1 MRTTRRLAEA
11 LALARPHPDA
21 RLVREK
27 NAQGNHFL
35 VFESDQEL
43 RRWLLLQGELD
54 RLELHT
60 VLPGDRPRVLHMDFE
75 LDLPPAVRD
84 DPEQFRALRARFDDS
99 LGAYRCAVFNTVL
112 RARCGWRYDQE
123 GQVIVARAER
133 DDSYYEQTRFS
144 AHMVWP
150 QVLLRNALAE
160 IRCVHAVAALARQLG
175 ATVAH
180 DHELYRTSLDKIHSL
195 RLAGCSKYPLRL
207 ITVLR
212 LRGDHPHHYHDPSWV
227 ERDPEDPPMMRW
239 MLDSSKFDPC
249 PEELRAL
256 PPTLQGTPRPRPTL
270 ALQGFLARIVPA
282 GRLSGDMD
290 CGDWQAPDTVHLRPR
305 PSLLG
310 LPGVRG
316 RELGWRKVAYL
327 FLSSQHDQSF
337 DAFYQ
342 ALEQIRPRVAIDRR
356 ARREKYLLRY
366 EQFRRFLPAWPRPY
380 SLPALLRA
388 LDLEQSCP
396 DALARWRFCPIG
408 GGDCLVNFQVTE
420 SRDTG
425 RFFIECLSCGNR
437 RQVGARDTYM
447 HSEYFCARYLNQYL
461 TPAALEPEGTTL
473 AVNSNMGTGKTTYLR
488 EQLGLRRQEWKKVAM
503 ITVRRSLAGCFKAA
517 LGPLG
522 LVDYRE
528 IEDKDYFR
536 FFAEDRQRWL
546 VVQMESLY
554 RMGQSYKRV
563 KLPLPELDLLVL
575 DEYLSLCKQLLSQT
589 MNHRHRG
596 VWEVLTALIRRA
608 KRVVVLDADFVPED
622 VPYEYL
628 REHRPALGFRVLH
641 NLHLPVPLKT
651 LRIVDYPVWYERA
664 RTAALAREPVS
675 YVSASRAE
683 LVAVHRAIEE
693 EVAQALPE
701 ESRATQLYSSDASE
715 EIMAQVPLCNELWG
729 DMDVVG
735 ITPSVT
741 VGVDYVGRARL
752 LLALASRMSC
762 DPQTLLQMLGRFR
775 EATDVLLSLLAG
787 AGTPKKNF
795 KSPLTTD
802 EVLDAANTKALE
814 YIERVSEGTTRLDD
828 ETGVYRLD
836 LGDWLARMTAWGVA
850 QRWLAQHDY
859 IGALRWSV
867 LSHGDRCVDE
877 RQVHEQQQQR
887 PELVRQVVE
896 SDRQERY
903 NQRAEVLGSSE
914 QHQERV
920 KQALGIDNYN
930 RVQLPGKA
938 LAFLEACRPQLFMC
952 NTWRSLGGHLGLLN
966 GARLLEVYAADMQ
979 AHGEWC
985 GQDYSGNPLYNL
997 LAAERNTHRPLP
1009 LNRFLADLVHRAT
1022 LILGPFMRR
1031 ARDNWVIA
1039 KDLAHPSCE
1048 YGQQEWWQEVL
1059 EPLRRPEHAQVV
1071 QALRLTESHLAHPL
1085 CSAKSLN
1092 SLLRNALS
1100 LFEMRFE
1107 VRRARVREG
1116 GKQVQHTYWRYDKER
1131 EVQVVALLDPEAP
1144 SVVGDPPLPLFL
1156 QRS

>member
-21 RLVREK
+21 RMVREK

-60 VLPGDRPRVLHMDFE
+60 VLPGDRPRALHMDFE
-75 LDLPPAVRD
+75 LELPPAVRE

-99 LGAYRCAVFNTVL
+99 LGAYRCAVFNAVL
-112 RARCGWRYDQE
+112 RKRCGWRYDQE
-123 GQVIVARAER
+123 GQVLVARSER
-133 DDSYYEQTRFS
+133 CDSYYEQTRFS
-144 AHMVWP
+144 AHLVWP

-160 IRCVHAVAALARQLG
+160 IRCIHTVAALARQLG

-195 RLAGCSKYPLRL
+195 RMAGCSKYPPRL
-207 ITVLR
+207 ITVLH
-212 LRGDHPHHYHDPSWV
+212 LRGEHPHRYHDPSWV

-239 MLDSSKFDPC
+239 MLDPSKFEAC
-249 PEELRAL
+249 PEEQRAL
-256 PPTLQGTPRPRPTL
+256 PPAPYAPPRAQPTP
-270 ALQGFLARIVPA
+270 ALQGFLARIVPG
-282 GRLSGDMD
+282 GRLLEDLDRS
-290 CGDWQAPDTVHLRPR
+290 DWQAPDTVHVRPR
-305 PSLLG
+305 PSLLA
-310 LPGVRG
+310 LAGVRG

-327 FLSSQHDQSF
+327 FLSSQRDQSF
-337 DAFYQ
+337 DTFYR

-356 ARREKYLLRY
+356 ARREKYSARY
-366 EQFRRFLPAWPRPY
+366 EQFRRFLPAWSRPY

-396 DALARWRFCPIG
+396 QALARYCYCPLG

-420 SRDTG
+420 SRETG
-425 RFFIECLSCGNR
+425 RFFIECFSCGNR

-488 EQLGLRRQEWKKVAM
+488 EQLELRRRDWTSVVFVS
-503 ITVRRSLAGCFKAA
+503 VRRSLADCMVGV
-517 LGPLG
+517 LGHLG
-522 LVDYRE
+522 LTDYRALAN
-528 IEDKDYFR
+528 KDYAG
-536 FFAEDRQRWL
+536 FFAEDRQHWL

-554 RMGQSYKRV
+554 RMGQSFRRASRA
-563 KLPLPELDLLVL
+563 LPELDLLVL

-596 VWEVLTALIRRA
+596 CWEVLTALIRRA
-608 KRVVVLDADFVPED
+608 KRVIVLDADFVPQD

-628 REHRPALGFRVLH
+628 RAHRPVLGFRTLH

-651 LRIVDYPVWYERA
+651 VRIVDYPVWYERA
-664 RTAALAREPVS
+664 KAAALAREPVS

-693 EVAQALPE
+693 EVAQASPE
-701 ESRATQLYSSDASE
+701 ETRATQLYSSDASQE
-715 EIMAQVPLCNELWG
+715 VMAQVPLCNELWG
-729 DMDVVG
+729 GLDALG

-741 VGVDYVGRARL
+741 VGVDYTGAQRL

-775 EATDVLLSLLAG
+775 AATDVLLALLAG
-787 AGTPKKNF
+787 ADLPKKNF
-795 KSPLTTD
+795 KPPLTTD
-802 EVLDAANTKALE
+802 EVLDAASTKAQE
-814 YIERVSEGTTRLDD
+814 YIERVTEGAMALDY
-828 ETGVYRLD
+828 ETGVYRLVPE
-836 LGDWLARMTAWGVA
+836 DWLSRMTAWGAA

-859 IGALRWSV
+859 IGALRWAV

-877 RQVHEQQQQR
+877 RQTNEHQQQR

-903 NQRAEVLGSSE
+903 NQRAEVLGASE

-920 KQALGIDNYN
+920 KQAMDIDPYN
-930 RVQLPGKA
+930 QVQLPGKA
-938 LAFLEACRPQLFMC
+938 LAFLEACRPQLFLW
-952 NTWRSLGGHLGLLN
+952 NTWRSLGGHEG
-966 GARLLEVYAADMQ
+966 RLDQERLREVYAADMQ

-985 GQDYSGNPLYNL
+985 GQDYSGNPLYDL

-1009 LNRFLADLVHRAT
+1009 LNRFMADLVHRAT
-1022 LILGPFMRR
+1022 LILAPFMRR
-1031 ARDNWVIA
+1031 ARGTWVIA
-1039 KDLAHPSCE
+1039 SDLAHPLSE

-1059 EPLRRPEHAQVV
+1059 EPLRRPENAQIV
-1071 QALRLTESHLAHPL
+1071 QALRLSESHLSHPL
-1085 CSAKSLN
+1085 CSSRSLH
-1092 SLLRNALS
+1092 SLLRNTLS
-1100 LFEMRFE
+1100 LFEMRFDI
-1107 VRRARVREG
+1107 RRARVREG
-1116 GKQVQHTYWRYDKER
+1116 GKQIQHTYWRFDEER
-1131 EVQVVALLDPEAP
+1131 EARIAALLSRDAP
-1144 SVVGDPPLPLFL
+1144 RVLDEPPLPLFL
-1156 QRS
+1156 ERT